1 MKFDA
6 FQFIPS
12 LRHLP
17 AILLMIWLTS
27 QCARTQTQSGS
38 DASTGTTNQS
48 WTATTQQQ
56 LPSSL
61 NPTRTSETHTEAGG
75 RTVDIQSMERMGT
88 DGHYEPYLDVQRET
102 VKVDATTVR
111 TVERTFGRD
120 SDGRKT
126 LVQVTEEEKR
136 SLPGSEVKV
145 VRTTS
150 NPDANGALQVVQRE
164 IQDSRQ
170 ISPTVQET
178 KSTIL
183 SPSLNGG
190 LVPSMQATERQ
201 TKTTEHTIEFRKS
214 TSVPDSNGN
223 WQLSELREGTVKDD
237 GKDRTKTKE
246 ERVLRPGTDGNL
258 SVVERTVSKQ
268 SENAA
273 GEKRDT
279 VETYSTNL
287 PGTPIDG
294 SLRLNQRVTTV
305 QRKSEDGTQSNQ
317 KQVEQRN
324 PAQPTDSLRVTQEA
338 IDIVR
343 PGIARPGAGG
353 TTRETQ
359 TLRSLDP
366 NGSLG
371 VVSVDT
377 RKQDNSPAIKVDIAP
392 AKTAKAA
399 TGH

>member
-6 FQFIPS
+6 FQFVPS
-12 LRHLP
+12 LTQLP
-17 AILLMIWLTS
+17 AILLMVWLSS
-27 QCARTQTQSGS
+27 QCALAQTQSGS

-75 RTVDIQSMERMGT
+75 RAVDIQSMERMGT

-102 VKVDATTVR
+102 IKVDATTVR
-111 TVERTFGRD
+111 TVERTFARD

-136 SLPGSEVKV
+136 SLPGSEMKL

-170 ISPTVQET
+170 VSPTVQET

-183 SPSLNGG
+183 MPSANGG
-190 LVPSMQATERQ
+190 LTASMQTTERE
-201 TKTTEHTIEFRKS
+201 TKTSDHNVEFRKS
-214 TSVPDSNGN
+214 TLLPDANGN

-237 GKDRTKTKE
+237 GKDRTKE

-305 QRKSEDGTQSNQ
+305 QRKSGDGAQSNE

-324 PAQPTDSLRVTQEA
+324 PAQPSDSLRVTQEA

-343 PGIARPGAGG
+343 SGIARPGAGG

-359 TLRSLDP
+359 TLRSLDS
-366 NGSLG
+366 NGDLG

>member
-6 FQFIPS
+6 FQFFPS

-48 WTATTQQQ
+48 WAATTQQQ

-61 NPTRTSETHTEAGG
+61 NPTRTSETHTDAGG
-75 RTVDIQSMERMGT
+75 RTVDIQTMERMGT

-102 VKVDATTVR
+102 IKVDATTVR

-150 NPDANGALQVVQRE
+150 NPDANGALRVVQRE
-164 IQDSRQ
+164 MQDSRQ
-170 ISPTVQET
+170 MSPTVQET

-183 SPSLNGG
+183 TPSLNGG
-190 LVPSMQATERQ
+190 LVPSMQTTGRE
-201 TKTTEHTIEFRKS
+201 TKASDHNVEFSKS
-214 TSVPDSNGN
+214 TLLPDANGN

-237 GKDRTKTKE
+237 GKDRTKE

-279 VETYSTNL
+279 VETYSSNL

-305 QRKSEDGTQSNQ
+305 QRKSEDGAQSNE

-324 PAQPTDSLRVTQEA
+324 PAQPSDSLRVTQEA

-343 PGIARPGAGG
+343 PGIASPGPGS

-359 TLRSLDP
+359 TLRSLDS
-366 NGSLG
+366 NGSFG

-392 AKTAKAA
+392 AKTTKAA
-399 TGH
+399 TGP